1 MATRSGGGKPP
12 AKKKKPPASFQ
23 DNLEK
28 QGGSRPEGAQPAR
41 TASRKRRLFSGWAMI
56 LALLLMTLA
65 VVIWGLRQ
73 SASLQESMDIRFP
86 AGTLS
91 PVESPP
97 AETMKKKAAP
107 AGIPTKPLAVEA
119 PAGDTL
125 HRDETER
132 RMAALEAG
140 LASLENRPSPTS
152 GKTTPDPAMVRA
164 LESVESTLAAL
175 MDHMIDLESR
185 LQQAEISHEAGW
197 ALVVAGAE
205 LRAVLRTARPF
216 AAELAALRETLAAL
230 PGGRDAGG
238 DSLDVALAALEPY
251 AEDGIPTLESLGRE
265 LSGLAPRLVATTGR
279 EETSLEEKDWITDL
293 RGRLGSLITVR
304 RTGSGVVG
312 SSAEA
317 VTARAEAAL
326 AAGDLKTAV
335 AEMES
340 LQGESVHM
348 AASWLAGAR
357 ARLAAEQS
365 LAGISRRVTAI
376 LARDEIRQAPGAKKG
391 PAG

>member
-1 MATRSGGGKPP
+1 MATRGGGKPP
-12 AKKKKPPASFQ
+12 AKKKKPAASFQ

-28 QGGSRPEGAQPAR
+28 QEESRPEGAQPAR
-41 TASRKRRLFSGWAMI
+41 TASRKRRLLSGWAMV
-56 LALLLMTLA
+56 LVLLLMTLT

-73 SASLQESMDIRFP
+73 SASLQECMDIRFP
-86 AGTLS
+86 AGTR
-91 PVESPP
+91 
-97 AETMKKKAAP
+97 TAP
-107 AGIPTKPLAVEA
+107 AAKIPTAPVAKIPTEPL
-119 PAGDTL
+119 AGDTL
-125 HRDETER
+125 RRDETER

-140 LASLENRPSPTS
+140 LASLENRPFPTS
-152 GKTTPDPAMVRA
+152 GETTPDPAMVRA

-175 MDHMIDLESR
+175 MDRMVELESR

-205 LRAVLRTARPF
+205 LRAALRTARPF
-216 AAELAALRETLAAL
+216 AAELSALRETLAAL
-230 PGGRDAGG
+230 PGDRDAGG
-238 DSLDVALAALEPY
+238 GSLDVALAALEPY

-265 LSGLAPRLVATTGR
+265 LSGLTPRLMAADITDSA
-279 EETSLEEKDWITDL
+279 ETAPLEGENWITTL
-293 RGRLGSLITVR
+293 RGRLGSLISIR
-304 RTGSGVVG
+304 RTGAGVAG

-335 AEMES
+335 AEMET
-340 LQGESVHM
+340 LQGKSAHM

-376 LARDEIRQAPGAKKG
+376 LARDEARQAPGAEKG
-391 PAG
+391 AGG